1 MGNERQVWHHKER
14 GDCPIYH
21 AGKCGLCLWSSCPAG
36 NPPLAWKTECK
47 HKPLGRVQ
55 TVCPTSMEYIQLPK
69 RKKTNSQEMLFK
81 NVVGVDNLQTL
92 FVFVAAITI
101 ILRTGVASESTKIPK
116 VFTNPWCCSSR
127 FSLHSTVDHSHTF
140 PKNNLEEGH
149 VRRFP

>member
-1 MGNERQVWHHKER
+1 
-14 GDCPIYH
+14 
-21 AGKCGLCLWSSCPAG
+21 
-36 NPPLAWKTECK
+36 
-47 HKPLGRVQ
+47 
-55 TVCPTSMEYIQLPK
+55 MEYIQLPK